1 MPASSS
7 GVSLA
12 ELEAAIGYRFRDRR
26 LPLEALT
33 HRTYSHEHPGTAP
46 DFNERLEFLGDAVL
60 GLVVSE
66 ALFRRFPRGDEGMLS
81 RMKAAVVRD
90 RQLALTAGEIGL
102 GRFVRLGRG
111 EEKTGGRTKPSL
123 MADAM
128 EALFAAVY
136 LDGKKLGFT
145 PLVQK
150 GVAVGRHQVEVRAYG
165 ARQSRQVE
173 IKPRT
178 TVKLRFQL
186 TGGKLAVNAVPWA
199 EIYFDGKKLG
209 TTPLAIENLPLGPHR
224 LELRRQGY
232 GTVVREVVLEEG
244 KAVRLK
250 VRLTAEP

>member
-136 LDGKKLGFT
+136 LDGGFEAAAEVIRRLLG
-145 PLVQK
+145 P
-150 GVAVGRHQVEVRAYG
+150 AVDRTARRGGIDDAKTALQEELHRRGLAQPQYRLCSESGPDHAKEFEVEVRVDDVVAGTGRGPNKKEAEKAAAAAALQWLAGRAG
-165 ARQSRQVE
+165 APS
-173 IKPRT
+173 
-178 TVKLRFQL
+178 
-186 TGGKLAVNAVPWA
+186 G
-199 EIYFDGKKLG
+199 
-209 TTPLAIENLPLGPHR
+209 
-224 LELRRQGY
+224 
-232 GTVVREVVLEEG
+232 REE
-244 KAVRLK
+244 A
-250 VRLTAEP
+250 